1 MKVLGLIGLAG
12 SGKTTYAKRISGNVL
27 SLAEPVKAICS
38 RLVGEDVV
46 KDKDYTINTMTLRE
60 QLKSEFEGLGY
71 RVKDLSDS
79 NITFSLEGRTL
90 LQYVGTDHVNHFIG
104 KEAHKSIWKD
114 ITARRI
120 LQAMYEI
127 PQEKYI
133 VVDDVRFKHELD
145 IFDEL
150 VLVVTDGVKPTGH
163 ESEKLAR
170 KMTKAFRN
178 GTFAKKYPKVGVV
191 YNRRIEGKIYWSDYS
206 FYPIEGEL
214 FPDK

>member
-27 SLAEPVKAICS
+27 SFAEPVKAICS
-38 RLVGEDVV
+38 RLVGGDVV

-60 QLKSEFEGLGY
+60 HLKSEFEGLGY

-79 NITFSLEGRTL
+79 NITFILEGRTL

-127 PQEKYI
+127 AQEKYI

-150 VLVVTDGVKPTGH
+150 VLVVTDGVKPLDH
-163 ESEKLAR
+163 DSEKLAR
-170 KMTKAFRN
+170 KMTKAFYK
-178 GTFAKKYPKVGVV
+178 GTLHEKYPNVKVLHNKLTSSGIV
-191 YNRRIEGKIYWSDYS
+191 WA
-206 FYPIEGEL
+206 
-214 FPDK
+214 DKPLM

>member
-1 MKVLGLIGLAG
+1 MKVLGLVGLAG
-12 SGKTTYAKRISGNVL
+12 SGKTTYARRISGNVL
-27 SLAEPVKAICS
+27 SFAEPVKAICS

-46 KDKDYTINTMTLRE
+46 KDKDYTINTTTLRDH
-60 QLKSEFEGLGY
+60 LKSEFEGLGY

-79 NITFSLEGRTL
+79 NITFILEGRTL

-120 LQAMYEI
+120 LQSMYEI
-127 PQEKYI
+127 SQEKYI

-150 VLVVTDGVKPTGH
+150 VLVVTDGVKPLDH
-163 ESEKLAR
+163 DSEKLAR
-170 KMTKAFRN
+170 KMTKAFYK
-178 GTFAKKYPKVGVV
+178 GTLHEKYPNVKVLHNKLTSSGIV
-191 YNRRIEGKIYWSDYS
+191 WA
-206 FYPIEGEL
+206 
-214 FPDK
+214 DKPLM

>member
-12 SGKTTYAKRISGNVL
+12 SGKTTYARRISGRVL

-46 KDKDYTINTMTLRE
+46 KDKDYTINTRTLRE
-60 QLKSEFEGLGY
+60 HLKSEFEGLGY

-79 NITFSLEGRTL
+79 DITFILEGRTL

-120 LQAMYEI
+120 LQYMYEI
-127 PQEKYI
+127 SQEKYI

-150 VLVVTDGVKPTGH
+150 VLVVTDGVKPLDH
-163 ESEKLAR
+163 DSEKLAR
-170 KMTKAFRN
+170 KMTKAFYK
-178 GTFAKKYPKVGVV
+178 GTLHEKYPNVKVLHNKLTSSGIV
-191 YNRRIEGKIYWSDYS
+191 WA
-206 FYPIEGEL
+206 
-214 FPDK
+214 DKPLM

>member
-12 SGKTTYAKRISGNVL
+12 SGKTTYAKRISGRVL

-79 NITFSLEGRTL
+79 NITFILEGRTL

-120 LQAMYEI
+120 LQYMYEI

-150 VLVVTDGVKPTGH
+150 VLVVTDGVKPLDH
-163 ESEKLAR
+163 DSEKLAR
-170 KMTKAFRN
+170 KMTKAFYK
-178 GTFAKKYPKVGVV
+178 GTLHEKYPNVKVLHNKLTSSGIV
-191 YNRRIEGKIYWSDYS
+191 WA
-206 FYPIEGEL
+206 
-214 FPDK
+214 DKPLM

>member
-1 MKVLGLIGLAG
+1 MKVLGLVGLAG
-12 SGKTTYAKRISGNVL
+12 SGKTTFAKRISGNVL
-27 SLAEPVKAICS
+27 SFAEPVKAICS

-71 RVKDLSDS
+71 RVKNLSDS
-79 NITFSLEGRTL
+79 NITFILEGRTL

-150 VLVVTDGVKPTGH
+150 VLVVTDGVKPLDH
-163 ESEKLAR
+163 DSEKLAR
-170 KMTKAFRN
+170 KMTKAFYK
-178 GTFAKKYPKVGVV
+178 GTLHEKYPNVKVLHNKLTSSGIV
-191 YNRRIEGKIYWSDYS
+191 WA
-206 FYPIEGEL
+206 
-214 FPDK
+214 DKPLM

>member
-27 SLAEPVKAICS
+27 SFAEPVKAICS

-60 QLKSEFEGLGY
+60 HLKSEFEGMGY

-79 NITFSLEGRTL
+79 NITFILEGRTL

-120 LQAMYEI
+120 LQSMYEI
-127 PQEKYI
+127 SQEKYI

-150 VLVVTDGVKPTGH
+150 VLVVTDGVKPLYH
-163 ESEKLAR
+163 DSEKLAR
-170 KMTKAFRN
+170 KMTKAFYK
-178 GTFAKKYPKVGVV
+178 GTLHEKYPNVKVLHNKLTSSGIVWA
-191 YNRRIEGKIYWSDYS
+191 NK
-206 FYPIEGEL
+206 PL
-214 FPDK
+214 M

>member
-1 MKVLGLIGLAG
+1 MKVLGLVGLAG
-12 SGKTTYAKRISGNVL
+12 SGKTTYARRISGNVL
-27 SLAEPVKAICS
+27 SFAEPVKAICS

-60 QLKSEFEGLGY
+60 HLKSEFEGLGY

-79 NITFSLEGRTL
+79 NITFTLEGRTL

-127 PQEKYI
+127 SQEKYI

-145 IFDEL
+145 IFDEI
-150 VLVVTDGVKPTGH
+150 VLVVTDGVKPLYH
-163 ESEKLAR
+163 DSEKLAR
-170 KMTKAFRN
+170 KMTKAFYK
-178 GTFAKKYPKVGVV
+178 GTLHEKYPNVKVLHNKLTSSGIV
-191 YNRRIEGKIYWSDYS
+191 WA
-206 FYPIEGEL
+206 
-214 FPDK
+214 DKPLM

>member
-27 SLAEPVKAICS
+27 SFAEPVKAICS

-60 QLKSEFEGLGY
+60 HLKSEFEGLGY

-79 NITFSLEGRTL
+79 NITFILEGRTL

-120 LQAMYEI
+120 LQSMYEI
-127 PQEKYI
+127 SQEEYI

-145 IFDEL
+145 IFDEI
-150 VLVVTDGVKPTGH
+150 VLVVTDGVKPLYH
-163 ESEKLAR
+163 DSEKLAR
-170 KMTKAFRN
+170 KMTKAFYK
-178 GTFAKKYPKVGVV
+178 GTLQEKYPNVKVLHNKLTSSGIV
-191 YNRRIEGKIYWSDYS
+191 WA
-206 FYPIEGEL
+206 
-214 FPDK
+214 DKPLM

>member
-1 MKVLGLIGLAG
+1 MLLLGIIGLAG
-12 SGKTTYAKRISGNVL
+12 SGKTTYARRISGNVL
-27 SLAEPVKAICS
+27 SFAEPVKAICS

-60 QLKSEFEGLGY
+60 HLKSEFEGLGY

-79 NITFSLEGRTL
+79 NITFTLEGRTL

-127 PQEKYI
+127 SQEKYI

-145 IFDEL
+145 IFDEI
-150 VLVVTDGVKPTGH
+150 VLVVTDGVKPLYH
-163 ESEKLAR
+163 DSEKLAR
-170 KMTKAFRN
+170 KMTKAFYK
-178 GTFAKKYPKVGVV
+178 GTLHEKYPNVKVLHNKLTSSGIV
-191 YNRRIEGKIYWSDYS
+191 WA
-206 FYPIEGEL
+206 
-214 FPDK
+214 DKPLM

>member
-12 SGKTTYAKRISGNVL
+12 SGKTAYAKRISGNVL
-27 SLAEPVKAICS
+27 SFAEPVKAICS

-46 KDKDYTINTMTLRE
+46 KDKDYTINTTTLRDH
-60 QLKSEFEGLGY
+60 LKSEFEGLGY

-79 NITFSLEGRTL
+79 NITFTLEGRTL

-120 LQAMYEI
+120 LQSMYEI
-127 PQEKYI
+127 SQEKYI

-145 IFDEL
+145 IFDEI
-150 VLVVTDGVKPTGH
+150 VLVVTDGVKPLDH
-163 ESEKLAR
+163 DSEKLAR
-170 KMTKAFRN
+170 KMTKAFYK
-178 GTFAKKYPKVGVV
+178 GTLHEKYPNVKVLHNKLTSSGIV
-191 YNRRIEGKIYWSDYS
+191 WA
-206 FYPIEGEL
+206 
-214 FPDK
+214 DKPLM

>member
-12 SGKTTYAKRISGNVL
+12 SGKTTYARRISGNVL
-27 SLAEPVKAICS
+27 SFAEPVKAICS
-38 RLVGEDVV
+38 RLVGGDVV

-90 LQYVGTDHVNHFIG
+90 LQYVGTDHVKHFIG

-120 LQAMYEI
+120 LQSMYEI
-127 PQEKYI
+127 SQEEYI

-145 IFDEL
+145 IFDEI
-150 VLVVTDGVKPTGH
+150 VLVVNDVVKPLDH
-163 ESEKLAR
+163 DSEKLAR
-170 KMTKAFRN
+170 KMTKAFYK
-178 GTFAKKYPKVGVV
+178 GTLHEKYPNVKVLHNKLTSSGIV
-191 YNRRIEGKIYWSDYS
+191 WA
-206 FYPIEGEL
+206 
-214 FPDK
+214 DKPLM

>member
-27 SLAEPVKAICS
+27 SFAEPVKAICS
-38 RLVGEDVV
+38 RLVGGDVV

-60 QLKSEFEGLGY
+60 HLKSEFEGLGY

-79 NITFSLEGRTL
+79 NITFILEGRTL

-120 LQAMYEI
+120 LQSMYEI

-145 IFDEL
+145 IFDEI
-150 VLVVTDGVKPTGH
+150 VLVVTDGVKPLDH
-163 ESEKLAR
+163 DSEKLAR
-170 KMTKAFRN
+170 KMTKAFYK
-178 GTFAKKYPKVGVV
+178 GTLHEKYPNVKVLHNKLTSSGIV
-191 YNRRIEGKIYWSDYS
+191 WA
-206 FYPIEGEL
+206 
-214 FPDK
+214 DKPLM

>member
-1 MKVLGLIGLAG
+1 MKVLGLVGLAG

-27 SLAEPVKAICS
+27 SFAEPVKAICS

-79 NITFSLEGRTL
+79 NITFILEGRTL

-120 LQAMYEI
+120 LQSMYEI

-150 VLVVTDGVKPTGH
+150 VLVVTDGVKPLDH
-163 ESEKLAR
+163 DSEKLAR
-170 KMTKAFRN
+170 KMTKAFYK
-178 GTFAKKYPKVGVV
+178 GTLHDKYPNVKVLHNKLTSSGIVWA
-191 YNRRIEGKIYWSDYS
+191 YK
-206 FYPIEGEL
+206 PL
-214 FPDK
+214 M

>member
-1 MKVLGLIGLAG
+1 MKVLGLVGLAG
-12 SGKTTYAKRISGNVL
+12 SGKTTFAKRISGNVL
-27 SLAEPVKAICS
+27 SFAEPVKAICS
-38 RLVGEDVV
+38 RLVGGDVV

-79 NITFSLEGRTL
+79 NITFILEGRTL

-150 VLVVTDGVKPTGH
+150 VLVVTDGVKPLDH
-163 ESEKLAR
+163 DSEKLAR
-170 KMTKAFRN
+170 KMTKAFYK
-178 GTFAKKYPKVGVV
+178 GTLHEKYPNVKVLHNKLTSSGIV
-191 YNRRIEGKIYWSDYS
+191 WA
-206 FYPIEGEL
+206 
-214 FPDK
+214 DKPLM

>member
-1 MKVLGLIGLAG
+1 MKVLGLVGLAG
-12 SGKTTYAKRISGNVL
+12 SGKTTHAKRISGNVL

-79 NITFSLEGRTL
+79 NITFILEGRTL

-145 IFDEL
+145 IFDEI
-150 VLVVTDGVKPTGH
+150 VLVVTDGVKPLDH
-163 ESEKLAR
+163 DSEKLAR
-170 KMTKAFRN
+170 KMTKAFYK
-178 GTFAKKYPKVGVV
+178 GTLHDKYPNVKVLHNKLTSSGIV
-191 YNRRIEGKIYWSDYS
+191 WA
-206 FYPIEGEL
+206 
-214 FPDK
+214 DKPLM

>member
-60 QLKSEFEGLGY
+60 HLKSEFEGLGY

-79 NITFSLEGRTL
+79 NITFILEGRTL

-120 LQAMYEI
+120 LQSMYEI

-145 IFDEL
+145 IFDEI
-150 VLVVTDGVKPTGH
+150 VLVVTDGVKPLYH
-163 ESEKLAR
+163 DSEKLAR
-170 KMTKAFRN
+170 KMTKAFYK
-178 GTFAKKYPKVGVV
+178 GTLHEKYPNVKVLHNKLTSSGIV
-191 YNRRIEGKIYWSDYS
+191 WA
-206 FYPIEGEL
+206 
-214 FPDK
+214 DKPLM

>member
-12 SGKTTYAKRISGNVL
+12 SGKTTYARRISGNVL
-27 SLAEPVKAICS
+27 SFAEPVKAICS

-79 NITFSLEGRTL
+79 NITFTLEGRTL
-90 LQYVGTDHVNHFIG
+90 LQYVVTDHVNHFIG

-120 LQAMYEI
+120 LQSMYEI

-150 VLVVTDGVKPTGH
+150 VLVVTDGVKPLYH
-163 ESEKLAR
+163 DSEKLAR
-170 KMTKAFRN
+170 KMTKAFYK
-178 GTFAKKYPKVGVV
+178 GTLHEKYPNVKVLHNKLTSSGIV
-191 YNRRIEGKIYWSDYS
+191 WA
-206 FYPIEGEL
+206 
-214 FPDK
+214 DKPLM

>member
-12 SGKTTYAKRISGNVL
+12 SGKTTYAKRISGHVL

-38 RLVGEDVV
+38 RLVGGDVV

-60 QLKSEFEGLGY
+60 HLKSEFEGLGY

-79 NITFSLEGRTL
+79 NITFILEGRTL

-120 LQAMYEI
+120 LQSMYEI
-127 PQEKYI
+127 SQEEYI

-145 IFDEL
+145 IFDEI
-150 VLVVTDGVKPTGH
+150 VLVVTDGVKPLYH
-163 ESEKLAR
+163 DSEKLAR
-170 KMTKAFRN
+170 KMTKAFYK
-178 GTFAKKYPKVGVV
+178 GTLHEKYPNVKVLHNKLTSSGIV
-191 YNRRIEGKIYWSDYS
+191 WA
-206 FYPIEGEL
+206 
-214 FPDK
+214 DKPLM

>member
-12 SGKTTYAKRISGNVL
+12 SGKTTYARRISGNVL
-27 SLAEPVKAICS
+27 SFAEPVKAICS
-38 RLVGEDVV
+38 RLVGGDVV

-60 QLKSEFEGLGY
+60 HLKSEFEGLGY

-79 NITFSLEGRTL
+79 NITFILEGRTL

-120 LQAMYEI
+120 LQSMYEI
-127 PQEKYI
+127 SQEEYI

-150 VLVVTDGVKPTGH
+150 VLVVTDGVKPLYH
-163 ESEKLAR
+163 DSEKLAR
-170 KMTKAFRN
+170 KMTKAFYK
-178 GTFAKKYPKVGVV
+178 GTLHEKYPNVKVLHNKLTSSGIV
-191 YNRRIEGKIYWSDYS
+191 WA
-206 FYPIEGEL
+206 
-214 FPDK
+214 DKPLM

>member
-27 SLAEPVKAICS
+27 SFAEPVKAICS

-60 QLKSEFEGLGY
+60 HLKSEFEGLGY

-79 NITFSLEGRTL
+79 NITFILEGRTL

-120 LQAMYEI
+120 LQSMYEI

-150 VLVVTDGVKPTGH
+150 VLVVTDGVKPLDH
-163 ESEKLAR
+163 DSEKLAR
-170 KMTKAFRN
+170 KMTKAFYK
-178 GTFAKKYPKVGVV
+178 GTLHDKYPNVKVLHNKLTSSGIVWA
-191 YNRRIEGKIYWSDYS
+191 YK
-206 FYPIEGEL
+206 PL
-214 FPDK
+214 M

>member
-1 MKVLGLIGLAG
+1 MKVLGLVGLAG
-12 SGKTTYAKRISGNVL
+12 SGKTTFAKRISGNVL
-27 SLAEPVKAICS
+27 SFAEPVKAICS
-38 RLVGEDVV
+38 RLVGGDVV

-60 QLKSEFEGLGY
+60 HLKSEFEGLGY
-71 RVKDLSDS
+71 RVKNLSDS
-79 NITFSLEGRTL
+79 NITFILEGRTL

-150 VLVVTDGVKPTGH
+150 VLVVTDGVKPLDH
-163 ESEKLAR
+163 DSEKLAR
-170 KMTKAFRN
+170 KMTKAFYK
-178 GTFAKKYPKVGVV
+178 GTLHEKYPNVKVLHNKLTSSGIV
-191 YNRRIEGKIYWSDYS
+191 WA
-206 FYPIEGEL
+206 
-214 FPDK
+214 DKPLM

>member
-60 QLKSEFEGLGY
+60 HLKSEFEGLGY

-79 NITFSLEGRTL
+79 NITFILEGRTL

-120 LQAMYEI
+120 LQSMYEI
-127 PQEKYI
+127 SQEEYI

-145 IFDEL
+145 IFDEI
-150 VLVVTDGVKPTGH
+150 VLVVTDGVKPLYH
-163 ESEKLAR
+163 DSEKLAR
-170 KMTKAFRN
+170 KMTKAFYK
-178 GTFAKKYPKVGVV
+178 GTLHEKYPNVKVLHNKLTSSGIV
-191 YNRRIEGKIYWSDYS
+191 WA
-206 FYPIEGEL
+206 
-214 FPDK
+214 DKPLM

>member
-90 LQYVGTDHVNHFIG
+90 LQYVGTDHVKHFIG

-120 LQAMYEI
+120 LQSMHEI
-127 PQEKYI
+127 SQEEYI

-145 IFDEL
+145 IFDEI
-150 VLVVTDGVKPTGH
+150 VLVVNDVVKPLDH
-163 ESEKLAR
+163 DSEKLAR
-170 KMTKAFRN
+170 KMTKAFYK
-178 GTFAKKYPKVGVV
+178 GTLHEKYPNVKVLHNKLTSSGIV
-191 YNRRIEGKIYWSDYS
+191 WA
-206 FYPIEGEL
+206 
-214 FPDK
+214 DKPLM

>member
-12 SGKTTYAKRISGNVL
+12 SGKTTYARRISGNVL
-27 SLAEPVKAICS
+27 SFAEPVKAICS

-46 KDKDYTINTMTLRE
+46 KDKVYTINTTTLRDH
-60 QLKSEFEGLGY
+60 LKSGLEGRGY
-71 RVKDLSDS
+71 RVTDFSDS
-79 NITFSLEGRTL
+79 NITFTLEGRTL

-127 PQEKYI
+127 SQEEYI

-145 IFDEL
+145 IFDEI
-150 VLVVTDGVKPTGH
+150 VLVVTDGVKPLDH
-163 ESEKLAR
+163 DSEKLAR
-170 KMTKAFRN
+170 KMTKAFYK
-178 GTFAKKYPKVGVV
+178 GTLHEKYPNVKVRHNKLTSSGIVWA
-191 YNRRIEGKIYWSDYS
+191 YK
-206 FYPIEGEL
+206 PL
-214 FPDK
+214 M

>member
-12 SGKTTYAKRISGNVL
+12 SGKTTYAKRISGHVL
-27 SLAEPVKAICS
+27 SFAEPVKAICS

-46 KDKDYTINTMTLRE
+46 KDKDYTINTMTLRDH
-60 QLKSEFEGLGY
+60 LKSEFEGLGY

-79 NITFSLEGRTL
+79 DITFTLEGRTL

-145 IFDEL
+145 ILDEI
-150 VLVVTDGVKPTGH
+150 VLVVTDGVKPLDH
-163 ESEKLAR
+163 DSEKLAR
-170 KMTKAFRN
+170 KMTKAFYK
-178 GTFAKKYPKVGVV
+178 GTLHEKYPNVKVLHNKLTSSGIV
-191 YNRRIEGKIYWSDYS
+191 WA
-206 FYPIEGEL
+206 
-214 FPDK
+214 DKPLM

>member
-27 SLAEPVKAICS
+27 SFAEPVKAICS
-38 RLVGEDVV
+38 RLVGGDVV

-60 QLKSEFEGLGY
+60 HLKSEFEGLGY

-79 NITFSLEGRTL
+79 NITFILEGRTL

-120 LQAMYEI
+120 LQYMYEI

-150 VLVVTDGVKPTGH
+150 VLVVTDGVKPLDH
-163 ESEKLAR
+163 DSEKLAR
-170 KMTKAFRN
+170 KMTKAFYK
-178 GTFAKKYPKVGVV
+178 GTLHEKYPNVKVLHNKLTSSGIV
-191 YNRRIEGKIYWSDYS
+191 WA
-206 FYPIEGEL
+206 
-214 FPDK
+214 DKPLM

>member
-1 MKVLGLIGLAG
+1 MILLGIIGLAG

-27 SLAEPVKAICS
+27 SFAEPVKAICS

-46 KDKDYTINTMTLRE
+46 KDKDYTINTMTLRDH
-60 QLKSEFEGLGY
+60 LKSEFEGLGY
-71 RVKDLSDS
+71 RVKDLSDN
-79 NITFSLEGRTL
+79 NITFTLEGRTL

-127 PQEKYI
+127 SQEEYI

-145 IFDEL
+145 IFDEI
-150 VLVVTDGVKPTGH
+150 VLVVTDGVKPLDH
-163 ESEKLAR
+163 DSEKLAR
-170 KMTKAFRN
+170 KMTKAFYK
-178 GTFAKKYPKVGVV
+178 GTLHEKYPNVKVLHNKLTSSGIV
-191 YNRRIEGKIYWSDYS
+191 WA
-206 FYPIEGEL
+206 
-214 FPDK
+214 DKPLM

>member
-27 SLAEPVKAICS
+27 SFAEPVKAICS

-79 NITFSLEGRTL
+79 NITFILEGRTL

-120 LQAMYEI
+120 LQSMYEI
-127 PQEKYI
+127 SQEEYI

-145 IFDEL
+145 IFDEI
-150 VLVVTDGVKPTGH
+150 VLVVTDGVKPLDH
-163 ESEKLAR
+163 DSEKLAR
-170 KMTKAFRN
+170 KMTKAFYK
-178 GTFAKKYPKVGVV
+178 GTLHEKYPNVKVLHNKLTSSGIV
-191 YNRRIEGKIYWSDYS
+191 WA
-206 FYPIEGEL
+206 
-214 FPDK
+214 DKPLM

>member
-90 LQYVGTDHVNHFIG
+90 LQYVGTDHVKHFIG

-120 LQAMYEI
+120 LQSMYEI
-127 PQEKYI
+127 SQEEYI

-145 IFDEL
+145 IFDEI
-150 VLVVTDGVKPTGH
+150 VLVVNDVVKPLDH
-163 ESEKLAR
+163 DSEKLAR
-170 KMTKAFRN
+170 KMTKAFYK
-178 GTFAKKYPKVGVV
+178 GTLHEKYPNVKVLHNKLTSSGIV
-191 YNRRIEGKIYWSDYS
+191 WA
-206 FYPIEGEL
+206 
-214 FPDK
+214 DKPLM

>member
-12 SGKTTYAKRISGNVL
+12 SGKTTYARRISGHVL

-46 KDKDYTINTMTLRE
+46 KDKDYTINTRTLRE
-60 QLKSEFEGLGY
+60 HLKSEFEGLGY

-79 NITFSLEGRTL
+79 DITFILEGRTL
-90 LQYVGTDHVNHFIG
+90 LQYVGTDHVNHFVG

-120 LQAMYEI
+120 LQFMYEI
-127 PQEKYI
+127 PQEEYI

-145 IFDEL
+145 IFDEI
-150 VLVVTDGVKPTGH
+150 VLVVTDGVKPLDH
-163 ESEKLAR
+163 DSEKLAR
-170 KMTKAFRN
+170 KMTKAFYK
-178 GTFAKKYPKVGVV
+178 GTLHEKYPNVKVLHNKLTSSGIV
-191 YNRRIEGKIYWSDYS
+191 WA
-206 FYPIEGEL
+206 
-214 FPDK
+214 DKPLM

>member
-27 SLAEPVKAICS
+27 SFSEPVKAICS

-46 KDKDYTINTMTLRE
+46 KDKDYTINTLTLRE

-71 RVKDLSDS
+71 RVKDLSGS
-79 NITFSLEGRTL
+79 NLTFILEGRTL

-120 LQAMYEI
+120 LQYMYEI

-150 VLVVTDGVKPTGH
+150 VLVVTDGVKPLDH
-163 ESEKLAR
+163 DSEKLAR
-170 KMTKAFRN
+170 KMTKAFYK
-178 GTFAKKYPKVGVV
+178 GTLHEKYPNVKVLHNKLTSSGIV
-191 YNRRIEGKIYWSDYS
+191 WA
-206 FYPIEGEL
+206 
-214 FPDK
+214 DKPLM

>member
-12 SGKTTYAKRISGNVL
+12 SGKTTFAKRISGHVL

-79 NITFSLEGRTL
+79 NITFILEGRTL

-120 LQAMYEI
+120 LQSMYEI
-127 PQEKYI
+127 SQEKYI

-145 IFDEL
+145 ILDEI
-150 VLVVTDGVKPTGH
+150 VLVVTDGVKPLDH
-163 ESEKLAR
+163 DSEKLAR
-170 KMTKAFRN
+170 KMTKAFYK
-178 GTFAKKYPKVGVV
+178 GTLHEKYPNVKVLHNKLTSSGIVWA
-191 YNRRIEGKIYWSDYS
+191 YK
-206 FYPIEGEL
+206 PL
-214 FPDK
+214 M

>member
-12 SGKTTYAKRISGNVL
+12 SGKTTYAKRISGHVL

-60 QLKSEFEGLGY
+60 HLKSECEGLGY
-71 RVKDLSDS
+71 RGKDLSDS
-79 NITFSLEGRTL
+79 NITFILECRTL
-90 LQYVGTDHVNHFIG
+90 LKYVGTDHVNHFIG

-120 LQAMYEI
+120 LQSMYEI
-127 PQEKYI
+127 SQEKYI

-145 IFDEL
+145 IFDEI
-150 VLVVTDGVKPTGH
+150 VLVVTDGVKPLDH
-163 ESEKLAR
+163 DSEKLAR
-170 KMTKAFRN
+170 KMTKAFYK
-178 GTFAKKYPKVGVV
+178 GTLHEKYPNVKVLHNKLTSSGIV
-191 YNRRIEGKIYWSDYS
+191 WA
-206 FYPIEGEL
+206 
-214 FPDK
+214 DKPLM

>member
-60 QLKSEFEGLGY
+60 HLKSEFEGLGY

-79 NITFSLEGRTL
+79 NITFILEGRTL

-120 LQAMYEI
+120 LQSMYEI
-127 PQEKYI
+127 SQEEYI

-150 VLVVTDGVKPTGH
+150 VLVVTDGVKPLYH
-163 ESEKLAR
+163 DSEKLAR
-170 KMTKAFRN
+170 KMTKAFYK
-178 GTFAKKYPKVGVV
+178 GTLHEKYPNVKVLHNKLTSSGIV
-191 YNRRIEGKIYWSDYS
+191 WA
-206 FYPIEGEL
+206 
-214 FPDK
+214 DKPLM

>member
-27 SLAEPVKAICS
+27 SFAEPVKAICS

-60 QLKSEFEGLGY
+60 HLKSEFEGLGY

-79 NITFSLEGRTL
+79 NITFILEGRTL

-120 LQAMYEI
+120 LQSMYEI
-127 PQEKYI
+127 SQEKYI

-150 VLVVTDGVKPTGH
+150 VLVVTDGVKPLYH
-163 ESEKLAR
+163 DSEKLAR
-170 KMTKAFRN
+170 KMTKAFYK
-178 GTFAKKYPKVGVV
+178 GTLHEKYPNVKVLHNKLTSSGIV
-191 YNRRIEGKIYWSDYS
+191 WA
-206 FYPIEGEL
+206 
-214 FPDK
+214 DKPLM

>member
-27 SLAEPVKAICS
+27 SFAEPVKAICS

-60 QLKSEFEGLGY
+60 HLKSEFEGLGY

-79 NITFSLEGRTL
+79 NITFILEGRTL

-120 LQAMYEI
+120 LQSMYEI
-127 PQEKYI
+127 SQEKYI

-150 VLVVTDGVKPTGH
+150 VLVVTDGVKPLDH
-163 ESEKLAR
+163 DSEKLAR
-170 KMTKAFRN
+170 KMTKAFYK
-178 GTFAKKYPKVGVV
+178 GTLHKKYPNVKVLHNKLTSSGIV
-191 YNRRIEGKIYWSDYS
+191 WA
-206 FYPIEGEL
+206 
-214 FPDK
+214 DKPLM

>member
-12 SGKTTYAKRISGNVL
+12 SGKTTYAKRISGHVL

-60 QLKSEFEGLGY
+60 HLKSEFEGLGY

-79 NITFSLEGRTL
+79 NITFILEGRTL
-90 LQYVGTDHVNHFIG
+90 LQYVGTDHVNHFVG

-120 LQAMYEI
+120 LQYMYEI

-150 VLVVTDGVKPTGH
+150 VLVVTDGVKPLDH
-163 ESEKLAR
+163 DSEKLAR
-170 KMTKAFRN
+170 KMTKAFYK
-178 GTFAKKYPKVGVV
+178 GTLHEKYPNVKVLHNKLTSSGIV
-191 YNRRIEGKIYWSDYS
+191 WA
-206 FYPIEGEL
+206 
-214 FPDK
+214 DKPLM

>member
-27 SLAEPVKAICS
+27 SFAEPVKEICS

-60 QLKSEFEGLGY
+60 HLKSEFEGLGY

-79 NITFSLEGRTL
+79 NITFILEGRTL

-120 LQAMYEI
+120 LQSMYEI
-127 PQEKYI
+127 SQEEYI

-145 IFDEL
+145 IFDEI
-150 VLVVTDGVKPTGH
+150 VLVVTDGVKPLDH

-170 KMTKAFRN
+170 KMTKAFHK
-178 GTFAKKYPKVGVV
+178 GTLHEKYPNVKVLHNKLTSSGIV
-191 YNRRIEGKIYWSDYS
+191 WA
-206 FYPIEGEL
+206 
-214 FPDK
+214 DKPLM

>member
-60 QLKSEFEGLGY
+60 HLKSEFEGLGY
-71 RVKDLSDS
+71 RVKDLSD
-79 NITFSLEGRTL
+79 NDITFTLEGRTL
-90 LQYVGTDHVNHFIG
+90 LQYVGTDHVKHFIG

-145 IFDEL
+145 IFDEI
-150 VLVVTDGVKPTGH
+150 VLVVTDGVKPLDH
-163 ESEKLAR
+163 DSEKLAR
-170 KMTKAFRN
+170 KMTKAFYK
-178 GTFAKKYPKVGVV
+178 GTLHEKYPNVKVLHNKLTSSGIV
-191 YNRRIEGKIYWSDYS
+191 WA
-206 FYPIEGEL
+206 
-214 FPDK
+214 DKPLM